1 MLHISIPEGLFF
13 TFSFWI
19 LFSDRPKTGSEMT
32 FCTLYS
38 RFLGFRVNFHPKVS
52 I

>member
-1 MLHISIPEGLFF
+1 MLHISILKGLIFA
-13 TFSFWI
+13 FSFWNP
-19 LFSDRPKTGSEMT
+19 FSGRPKTGSEMT